1 MVGSFK
7 RSSNPADL
15 LAVTA
20 SLATSIW
27 MLWRLMALSQSA
39 NVIGID
45 VYLHW
50 RALCECRTN
59 ALAVLISGR
68 LLLGTKS
75 SLGRRLDYSIW
86 FDVCFGKRSLKALQ
100 LSIERK
106 NLVGLLE
113 LVQDYDLVIFVRSTT
128 LSW

>member
-1 MVGSFK
+1 
-7 RSSNPADL
+7 
-15 LAVTA
+15 
-20 SLATSIW
+20 
-27 MLWRLMALSQSA
+27 MALSQSA

-106 NLVGLLE
+106 NLVGLLQ
-113 LVQDYDLVIFVRSTT
+113 LIQDYDLVILA